1 MMASSG
7 GTLLDLEETSFLVFE
22 CIPLSIAGN
31 GMAWRSNN
39 KKPEME
45 EEEEEDVCI

>member
-22 CIPLSIAGN
+22 CILLYCWKWHGVE
-31 GMAWRSNN
+31 
-39 KKPEME
+39 KEQQKPEME